1 MVVICAFQF
10 CKTNILTS
18 FIRGHVFG
26 KANGHIREFY
36 IRYFRGNM
44 DKLFMNEVLK
54 NYFKNYNRLF
64 YLMDIRDMD
73 VKRQ

>member
-1 MVVICAFQF
+1 
-10 CKTNILTS
+10 
-18 FIRGHVFG
+18 VFG